1 MASAE
6 AAAIAVEVAWSP
18 APRELRSAMLV
29 LPAGATAREAALA
42 AGAPAPGLASQE
54 GADGWSCAVWG
65 RACAPEHVLRDGDRL
80 ELLRGLQVAPMD
92 ARRARY
98 RKSGGVRA
106 IRARNAK
113 PPKGGA
119 ARG

>member
-18 APRELRSAMLV
+18 APRALQRATLR
-29 LPAGATAREAALA
+29 LPAGATVRDAALA
-42 AGAPAPGLASQE
+42 AGAPVPAAAAG
-54 GADGWSCAVWG
+54 DGPPAWTCAVWG
-65 RACAPEHVLRDGDRL
+65 RACAPERVLRDGDRV
-80 ELLRGLQVAPMD
+80 ELLRPLEVAPMD

-98 RKSGGVRA
+98 RRSGGVQA